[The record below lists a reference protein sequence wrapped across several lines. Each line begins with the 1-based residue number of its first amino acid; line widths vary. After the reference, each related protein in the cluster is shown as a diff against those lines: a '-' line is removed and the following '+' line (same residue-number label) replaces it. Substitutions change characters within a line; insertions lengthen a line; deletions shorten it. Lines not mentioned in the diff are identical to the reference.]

1 MNDAVPARGR
11 GEESGWLSR
20 RALLGGMAAAG
31 GAAALSVLAPG
42 CGKGVD
48 QAAVGD
54 RSRLPLPDTP
64 TGGHVGRTVA
74 DSEMPTITP
83 IRPPAG
89 APNIVVVLLDDVG
102 FGATGTFGGPVPTP
116 VTDAL
121 AAEGLRYNRFHTT
134 ALCSPTRG
142 ALLTGRNHHVVNS
155 GAITEW
161 ATGFEGY
168 NSIIPKSC
176 ATVAETLRQNGYSTA
191 CFGKWHNTPVW
202 EVSSSGPFDRWPTH
216 LGFEEFYGFQGG
228 ETNQFLPAL
237 FHGTTPIEPEEAE
250 GYHLTTDLADK
261 MIEWVGRQR
270 SMSPDRPF
278 FVYWAP
284 GATHAPHQA
293 PASWIARFAGRFDQG
308 WDALRGEIFA
318 RQKALGVI
326 PADARL
332 TPRHETIPAWDT
344 LEADRKK
351 IATRLMEVY
360 AGFLAHT
367 DHEVGRMVD
376 ALKGMGQWDNT
387 LFVYII
393 GDNGASAA
401 GGLNGVFNQMVYTN
415 GAQEDPGVVLARLD
429 EIGGPRANNDYPV
442 GFASALCTPF
452 QFTKQYAS
460 HFGGTRNPMI
470 ITWPDRVADRGG
482 LRSQF
487 HHVIDIAPTLLEAA
501 GLPAPESVNGVR
513 QRPLDGVGMAYTFD
527 DPAAP
532 GRRKTQYF
540 EIMGVRGIYHEGWLA
555 CTYHGKIYW
564 KPGKLPAFSDDRWE
578 LYDLTR
584 DYSQAQDLAA
594 GQPAKLAELKALFDE
609 EAEKNS
615 VFPLDD
621 RGPARAVNARPTIMG
636 DRTSITFGPGA
647 ARMPEDII
655 RTAFNRSYSIT
666 ADFDP
671 KQGGPTEGVLLAAG
685 GYVGGMALYVKDDR
699 PNFTYNFF
707 GSKYTTVAGAE
718 PLPAG
723 RTSVRVDFDYDG
735 GGMGKGGLARLSVNG
750 AEVGRARIEATVPL
764 GFSADEGLDVG
775 VDTGTPA
782 ADAYQGLFPFN
793 GTIDAVTLQLR

>member
-1 MNDAVPARGR
+1 
-11 GEESGWLSR
+11 
-20 RALLGGMAAAG
+20 MAAAG
-31 GAAALSVLAPG
+31 GLAALSSAAG
-42 CGKGVD
+42 CGKG
-48 QAAVGD
+48 D
-54 RSRLPLPDTP
+54 RALGEDRTRLPLADTP
-64 TGGHVGRTVA
+64 TGGHVGKTVA

-155 GAITEW
+155 GSITEW

-202 EVSSSGPFDRWPTH
+202 EVSSSGPFDRWPTG
-216 LGFEEFYGFQGG
+216 LGFEEFYGFMGG
-228 ETNQFLPAL
+228 EAHQFKPGL
-237 FHGTTPIEPEEAE
+237 FHGTTPIEAPDS
-250 GYHLTTDLADK
+250 GDYHLTTDLADK
-261 MIEWVGRQR
+261 TIDWVSRQR
-270 SMSPDRPF
+270 SMTPDKPF

-284 GATHAPHQA
+284 GATHAPHQP
-293 PASWIARFAGRFDQG
+293 PASWVSRFAGEFDQG
-308 WDALRGEIFA
+308 WDALREEIFQ

-332 TPRHETIPAWDT
+332 TPRQEAIPAW
-344 LEADRKK
+344 ADLDADHKK
-351 IATRLMEVY
+351 LATRLMEVY

-367 DHEVGRMVD
+367 DYELGRIVD
-376 ALKGMGQWDNT
+376 AIKGMGQWDNT

-401 GGLNGVFNQMVYTN
+401 GGVNGVFNAIAYSN
-415 GAQEDPGVVLARLD
+415 GQREDPKVVLSKLN
-429 EIGGPRANNDYPV
+429 ELGGPRADNDYPV
-442 GFASALCTPF
+442 GFASAMCTPF

-460 HFGGTRNPMI
+460 HLGGTRNPMI
-470 ITWPDRVADRGG
+470 ITWPDRVTDRGG

-501 GLPAPESVNGVR
+501 GLPAPESVNEVE
-513 QRPLDGVGMAYTFD
+513 QRPMDGVSLAYTFD
-527 DPAAP
+527 DAQAP
-532 GRRKTQYF
+532 DQRTTQYF
-540 EIMGVRGIYHEGWLA
+540 EIMGTRGIYHEGWVA

-564 KPGKLPAFSDDRWE
+564 KSGTLPAFSDDRWE
-578 LYDLTR
+578 LYDLNR
-584 DYSQAQDLAA
+584 DFSEAADLAA
-594 GQPAKLAELKALFDE
+594 DHPEKLAELQALFDR

-621 RGPARAVNARPTIMG
+621 RGPARAAHARPTIMG
-636 DRTSITFGPGA
+636 DRTSITMGPSA
-647 ARMPEDII
+647 IRMPEDII
-655 RTAFNRSYSIT
+655 RTAFNRSYALT
-666 ADFDP
+666 AEFDP
-671 KQGGPTEGVLLAAG
+671 HKGGSTEGVLFAAG
-685 GYVGGMALYVKDDR
+685 GYFAGMSLFVKDNR
-699 PNFTYNFF
+699 PNFTYNYF
-707 GSKYTTVAGAE
+707 GSKYTTVTGTQ
-718 PLPAG
+718 PLPSG
-723 RTSVRVDFDYDG
+723 RTSLRMEFDYDG
-735 GGMGKGGLARLSVNG
+735 GGMGKGGLARLLVNG
-750 AEVGRARIEATVPL
+750 AEVGKARIDATVPL
-764 GFSADEGLDVG
+764 GFSADEGMDVG
-775 VDTGTPA
+775 MDTGTPA
-782 ADAYQGLFPFN
+782 ADAYDDHFPFN
-793 GTIDAVTLQLR
+793 GSIKGVTLELR